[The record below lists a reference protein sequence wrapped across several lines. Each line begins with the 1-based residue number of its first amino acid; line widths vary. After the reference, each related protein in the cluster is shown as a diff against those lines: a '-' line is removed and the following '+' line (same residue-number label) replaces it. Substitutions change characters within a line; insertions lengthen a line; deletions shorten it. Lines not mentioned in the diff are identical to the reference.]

1 MNTHKRRYERSEV
14 IIIVRCVVE
23 PLAEAFFDGVVA
35 NVSESGFCL
44 LTTYRLR
51 RDDTIIVKKK
61 ISASSG
67 RATVRWVDR
76 SNKYYCKAGLEFV

>member
-1 MNTHKRRYERSEV
+1 MNTHKRRHERSEV

-44 LTTYRLR
+44 LTTYPLR
-51 RDDTIIVKKK
+51 RDDTIRIEKE
-61 ISASSG
+61 ISMSAR
-67 RATVRWVDR
+67 RATVRWIDM

>member
-1 MNTHKRRYERSEV
+1 MNTRKRRHARSEV
-14 IIIVRCVVE
+14 VIIVRCAVE

-44 LTTYRLR
+44 LTTYPLR
-51 RDDTIIVKKK
+51 KEDTVRMKKK
-61 ISASSG
+61 NNMSSD
-67 RATVRWVDR
+67 RATVRWIDR

>member
-1 MNTHKRRYERSEV
+1 MNTPKRRHERNEV
-14 IIIVRCVVE
+14 IIIVQCVVE

-44 LTTYRLR
+44 LTTYPLR
-51 RDDTIIVKKK
+51 KDETIRMKKD
-61 ISASSG
+61 INLSSD
-67 RATVRWVDR
+67 RATVRWIDR